1 MKHQTAKLLARNSVF
16 AWIGFATLAVL
27 LVPFMAMQFT
37 TEVRWDMA
45 DFIVM
50 GTLLF
55 GMVSLYVLAAR
66 RNLRKHRIL
75 VGLLFVAA
83 FVYIWAEL
91 AVGLFTD

>member
-16 AWIGFATLAVL
+16 AWIGLATLAVL